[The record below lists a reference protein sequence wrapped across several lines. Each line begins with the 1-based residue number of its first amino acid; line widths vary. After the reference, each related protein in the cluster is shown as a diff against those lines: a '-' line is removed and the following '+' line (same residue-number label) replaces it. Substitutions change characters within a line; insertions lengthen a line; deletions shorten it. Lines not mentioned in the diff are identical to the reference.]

1 MQGTFAMSPY
11 LTDLNLRQ
19 DFVEAPSQMLENW
32 MWRPEILALVSRN
45 VKTGQP
51 LPKSLIDRMIAAKHM
66 GDGLGGT
73 GQIFY
78 GLYDMT
84 LATSP
89 PSIDLTGTWN
99 SLMSRVTVNE
109 VVPAGYPESS
119 FGHLMSGY
127 DAGYYGYLWSK
138 VLAQDLFTR
147 FAKEGLL
154 NPQTGMA
161 YRRLVLEPGGLRE
174 PDEIIQDFLGRP
186 LNYAAFYEEMGIK
199 PQ

>member
-1 MQGTFAMSPY
+1 MSPY